1 MKKLSL
7 LILIFPILIM
17 ISCKKDEGV
26 GGTGSITGK
35 IKINVYNQNY
45 TVLQASYYAKAED
58 VYIIYGDETNF
69 SDDVETNYDGTFTFE
84 YLRKGAYKIYIY
96 SEDSAEV
103 FPRTDNPVFVNA
115 EITKNGET
123 VDLGEINI
131 LQSIEWN
138 EGTSVI
144 TGKIYAYNW
153 NAELTTY
160 LGEFYAPDEDV
171 FLMIDGDSFYIDD
184 VKTGWDGTYRFENV
198 PIGNYKVY
206 AYSKDRTFSP
216 YEPDLF
222 PKYRDAQITENY
234 QIVTLDTISI
244 IK

>member
-1 MKKLSL
+1 M
-7 LILIFPILIM
+7 I

-26 GGTGSITGK
+26 GGTATITGK
-35 IKINVYNQNY
+35 IKINVYNQDY
-45 TVLQASYYAKAED
+45 SVLQASYYAKAED

-84 YLRKGAYKIYIY
+84 YLRKGAYKIYVY

-115 EITKNGET
+115 EITKNGEII
-123 VDLGEINI
+123 DLGEINI
-131 LQSIEWN
+131 LQSIEYD

-144 TGKIYAYNW
+144 TGRVYAINY
-153 NAELTTY
+153 NAELTSY
-160 LGEFYAPDEDV
+160 LGEFFAPDEDV
-171 FLMIDGDSFYIDD
+171 FLMIDGDNYFIDD
-184 VKTGWDGTYRFENV
+184 VKTDWNGTYRFENI
-198 PIGNYKVY
+198 PIGDYKVY
-206 AYSKDRTFSP
+206 AYSKDLTYSP

-222 PKYRDAQITENY
+222 PVYGEAKITGNY
-234 QIVTLDTISI
+234 QTINVDTITI